1 MQEACEVINRFWFEA
16 LERAVMRVPKAVGN
30 AASRRVTEREGMRLV
45 EVTIGDFVS
54 GPLGKEIWELRREDW
69 LKQPRRQASGQ
80 DSSGCYAPERL
91 ASQVHTEPLAG
102 ANRHPPHG

>member
-30 AASRRVTEREGMRLV
+30 AASRRVSEREGMRLV

-69 LKQPRRQASGQ
+69 LKQPRRQASG
-80 DSSGCYAPERL
+80 
-91 ASQVHTEPLAG
+91 
-102 ANRHPPHG
+102 